1 MSASAPNFIKLWAA
15 RISPRILFILLL
27 FGPPLL
33 LFVLLIF
40 FPPTGAEGG
49 VWSQFIGRFHPL
61 AVHLPIALIL
71 LVPVLEFAGRT
82 QQFAY
87 LRASIPFVLGVALLT
102 AIAASLLGWCLAR
115 NGGYSGPLVTQHLW
129 GGFFVVVISSLCLA
143 LCRRQGPEARLYPV
157 ALAAAIGVVAFTG
170 YRGGQLSLG
179 EDHLTEYMPGT
190 LRKVLLVSRA
200 SDGSATGGAAT
211 FYGVRIQPILA
222 GHCISCHGPSKQR
235 SGLRLDSYAALMRGG
250 KHGVVIKPGNARGS
264 DLFRRI
270 TLSPSHD
277 DFMPKE
283 AKQPLSGDQIGL
295 IEMWIASGASR
306 TQPDFMTGTGPQPV
320 TVAAEVK
327 FDEIDYSAVAK
338 KRAAVDALLANLQKR
353 FPNILEYESRGS
365 ADIRLNASLL
375 GSRFGDDDLA
385 ALAPLHDHIVAADFS
400 RTAIT
405 DRSASAIAAMK
416 RLRALRLMDTKIG
429 DATVQSLTTL
439 DQLESL
445 SVFHTEVTAAAL
457 PVLARLTKLRHLYA
471 GETAISSI
479 RTLPEGLKEKVI
491 FE

>member
-1 MSASAPNFIKLWAA
+1 M
-15 RISPRILFILLL
+15 
-27 FGPPLL
+27 
-33 LFVLLIF
+33 
-40 FPPTGAEGG
+40 
-49 VWSQFIGRFHPL
+49 
-61 AVHLPIALIL
+61 
-71 LVPVLEFAGRT
+71 
-82 QQFAY
+82 
-87 LRASIPFVLGVALLT
+87 
-102 AIAASLLGWCLAR
+102 
-115 NGGYSGPLVTQHLW
+115 
-129 GGFFVVVISSLCLA
+129 
-143 LCRRQGPEARLYPV
+143 CRRQGREAGLYPL

-200 SDGSATGGAAT
+200 SAGSAIGGAAT

-250 KHGVVIKPGNARGS
+250 KHGVVIKPGDARGS

-270 TLSPSHD
+270 TLPPSHD

-327 FDEIDYSAVAK
+327 FDEIDYGAVAK
-338 KRAAVDALLANLQKR
+338 KRAGVDALLADLQKR

-365 ADIRLNASLL
+365 ADLRLNASLL

-385 ALAPLHDHIVAADFS
+385 ALAPLQDHIIAADFS

-405 DRSASAIAAMK
+405 DRSAPAMAAMK
-416 RLRALRLMDTKIG
+416 RLHVLRLMDTKIG
-429 DATVQSLTTL
+429 DATVQSLASL
-439 DQLESL
+439 DHLESL
-445 SVFHTEVTAAAL
+445 SVFGTKITPAAL
-457 PVLARLTKLRHLYA
+457 PALARLTKLQHLYA
-471 GETAISSI
+471 GETAISSAKS
-479 RTLPEGLKEKVI
+479 LPESLNNKIVRE
-491 FE
+491 